1 MALLRAHFRQ
11 PSSLNTKRRHNSRQ
25 AGSAQS
31 STFLVGPC
39 PVCGV
44 CACTSWRTRA
54 LCLGCLTRSR
64 FVLFATDGEN
74 RHAAA
79 ALPCNL
85 SSAPQA
91 ISCIAQRVEGE
102 SEVAAAELWLL
113 RRRAPRRH
121 LYIASPAPC
130 RVPPSFHSS
139 ALSLFLLGR
148 ARQHLG
154 ACPSTGAPP
163 QAAWFRAASRVPEF
177 TVKRVSRLRHT
188 CPSFAFY

>member
-1 MALLRAHFRQ
+1 MYHSGRVGEKCGRTADRYGGPLTGALSTALFTEH
-11 PSSLNTKRRHNSRQ
+11 KRRHNSRQ

-44 CACTSWRTRA
+44 CACASWRTRA

-91 ISCIAQRVEGE
+91 ISV
-102 SEVAAAELWLL
+102 S
-113 RRRAPRRH
+113 
-121 LYIASPAPC
+121 
-130 RVPPSFHSS
+130 
-139 ALSLFLLGR
+139 LS
-148 ARQHLG
+148 
-154 ACPSTGAPP
+154 
-163 QAAWFRAASRVPEF
+163 ASRVRARRLPRSCGCSVAARRAAICTLRARPPAACRPLF
-177 TVKRVSRLRHT
+177 TPQPS
-188 CPSFAFY
+188 PSFCCVARGNTSARSF